1 LYGVTR
7 EQLNAIREVLPT
19 WSEDNTILPIYEDGK
34 YKYIDFSHGFFYD
47 TMIQPAQTT
56 LSTVQRNPDAPL
68 VPMILE
74 SMVKAGGKVLEP
86 FVQEAIWT
94 STVFDLFV
102 RGGVTKDGRRVFNER
117 DELGDKI
124 SKSFQHAAYEL
135 SPFSYAQ
142 VLRLTKAL
150 TGETLKGEKYEIP
163 DELLGFTGF
172 RKVPVNLE
180 KNLNF
185 KIAEFKRNTFKERGL
200 IFEGLRTGDPISN
213 KNKVIEQYIKANRQ
227 HLESYSKLRRIYDA
241 VKVLGMRD
249 AKIAEEFGDQ
259 KSLPAYGFIE
269 NNKFKP
275 FGISTDVL
283 AGFEKLAREKGI
295 PNPLDK
301 DVLKILNKI
310 QDKLFEDQEL
320 NKPFVI
326 NEEDYLIKPKQ
337 TSSVPLPDTP
347 MPNAAVVASNQAP
360 VNTMQTGLTA
370 MEQALL
376 SEEEK
381 MMTLKNRGLA

>member
-1 LYGVTR
+1 
-7 EQLNAIREVLPT
+7 
-19 WSEDNTILPIYEDGK
+19 
-34 YKYIDFSHGFFYD
+34 
-47 TMIQPAQTT
+47 
-56 LSTVQRNPDAPL
+56 
-68 VPMILE
+68 MILE
-74 SMVKAGGKVLEP
+74 GMTKAMGKVLEP

-94 STVFDLFV
+94 STVLDLFV
-102 RGGVTKDGRRVFNER
+102 RGGETRDGRRVFNER
-117 DELGDKI
+117 DTLGDKI

-142 VLRLTKAL
+142 VLRLTKAV
-150 TGETLKGEKYEIP
+150 TGDTLKGEKYEIP

-185 KIAEFKRNTFKERGL
+185 KIAEFKRNQRAERAL
-200 IFEGLRTGDPISN
+200 IYEGTRTGDPVTN
-213 KNKVIEQYIKANRQ
+213 KNKIIEQYIKANKQ
-227 HLESYSKLRRIYDA
+227 HLESFSKLRRIYDA

-249 AKIAEEFGDQ
+249 PKITEEFADQ
-259 KSLPAYGFIE
+259 KSIPLYGFIE
-269 NNKFKP
+269 NNRFKP
-275 FGISTDVL
+275 FNISTDVM
-283 AGFEKLAREKGI
+283 AGYQKLSEEKGI

-301 DVLKILNKI
+301 EVLKILEKI
-310 QDKLFEDQEL
+310 QEKLFEDQEL

-337 TSSVPLPDTP
+337 TSRVPLPETP
-347 MPNAAVVASNQAP
+347 MPDASVVASNQAP

-381 MMTLKNRGLA
+381 MITLKNRGLA